1 MADSAQNG
9 HSEAEFDEQQA
20 LERPPLDPEVEERRR
35 MALSLIRTFGDPA
48 LKSKALEVTRFDDSL
63 AEEVAR
69 MARLMDDAIGLGLAA
84 TQLGVMHRLL
94 VYRVGRDAPL
104 VAVVN
109 PILEWSSSDQEI
121 AEEGCLSLPGVAVDV
136 ERPLYV
142 RVRASD
148 EQGKEILIEASGLEA
163 RVLQH
168 EMDHLDGILII
179 DRIPKEQ
186 RKEAL
191 RILREGSDHLP
202 PRARGEVGDRPVG
215 DAEAVGAG

>member
-20 LERPPLDPEVEERRR
+20 LERPPLDPEVEARRR

-69 MARLMDDAIGLGLAA
+69 MGRLMDDAIGLGLAA

-109 PILEWSSSDQEI
+109 PVVEWSS
-121 AEEGCLSLPGVAVDV
+121 
-136 ERPLYV
+136 
-142 RVRASD
+142 
-148 EQGKEILIEASGLEA
+148 
-163 RVLQH
+163 
-168 EMDHLDGILII
+168 
-179 DRIPKEQ
+179 
-186 RKEAL
+186 
-191 RILREGSDHLP
+191 
-202 PRARGEVGDRPVG
+202 
-215 DAEAVGAG
+215 